1 MTNQTY
7 NYVLVAHDGV
17 NFYPVYSSN
26 HRTVVENI
34 MWAVCIQKDGFN
46 KIDNNKLRD
55 FLVLNRIK
63 PVDQLENKEI
73 PESHDWDWRIAPSH
87 LLKKLEGNRWGWNMY
102 LLTVPALN
110 L

>member
-55 FLVLNRIK
+55 FLVLNCIK
-63 PVDQLENKEI
+63 PVDQLEDKGTS
-73 PESHDWDWRIAPSH
+73 ESPDWRISPSH
-87 LLKKLEGNRWGWNMY
+87 LLKKIEGNRWGWNMY

-110 L
+110 F

>member
-46 KIDNNKLRD
+46 KINKEKLKEFLLLNNIKL
-55 FLVLNRIK
+55 I
-63 PVDQLENKEI
+63 DQLEDNGV
-73 PESHDWDWRIAPSH
+73 PTSPDWRISSSH
-87 LLKKLEGNRWGWNMY
+87 LLKELDKNCDCWNMF
-102 LLTVPALN
+102 LLTAPALN
-110 L
+110 F

>member
-1 MTNQTY
+1 MINQTY

-26 HRTVVENI
+26 DKIIVENI
-34 MWAVCIQKDGFN
+34 MWAVCIQEDGFN
-46 KIDNNKLRD
+46 KIDNNRLRD
-55 FLVLNRIK
+55 FLVFNRIK

-73 PESHDWDWRIAPSH
+73 PESPDWNWRISPSH

-102 LLTVPALN
+102 LLTVPAIN